1 MPVKYEGIKIIFG
14 IYTRCQQID
23 CMLSTDR
30 LLGLKMYIFLTLKFI
45 LLQNTIYLLTTS
57 VTNLAFF
64 YVWLKDLYPEA

>member
-30 LLGLKMYIFLTLKFI
+30 LLGLKCISF
-45 LLQNTIYLLTTS
+45 
-57 VTNLAFF
+57 
-64 YVWLKDLYPEA
+64 